1 MRRLLIAVLAVP
13 LLAAAPPRG
22 VVALG
27 VGAASSNEVVVKING
42 KNETIKLAG
51 IKNGT
56 YAGQAFLQ
64 CLMERRIV
72 RVDRAAGRVTMLDG
86 SSVADHLAEFLLSKT
101 SSDPCAI
108 GKAAYAPAMPPLAS
122 SVTVAPPKTAGSG
135 TAAAPAKREGHVSFG
150 SEGAKMNPDAVKV
163 STSSSAAPA
172 GNAQTYGV
180 PPPAAGPTN
189 VPTIYRPPTP
199 GTVQVQPG
207 STYTPA
213 SPGTTTPGSPGTVQV
228 QPGSTYVPPQAG
240 TTTIPSTST
249 NPP

>member
-1 MRRLLIAVLAVP
+1 MRSFLIAVLAVP

-22 VVALG
+22 VVGLG

-42 KNETIKLAG
+42 KNETVKLAG

-56 YAGQAFLQ
+56 YAGQAFLH
-64 CLMERRIV
+64 CLVARRIV

-86 SSVADHLAEFLLSKT
+86 SSVADHLAEFLLSQT
-101 SSDPCAI
+101 SSDPCTI

-122 SVTVAPPKTAGSG
+122 SVAVAPPKTAG
-135 TAAAPAKREGHVSFG
+135 AADAAPAKREGHVSFG
-150 SEGAKMNPDAVKV
+150 SEGAKMDPEAVKV
-163 STSSSAAPA
+163 TIASPSAPA
-172 GNAQTYGV
+172 GQPQTYAV
-180 PPPAAGPTN
+180 PPPAAPTN

-199 GTVQVQPG
+199 GTVQIQPG

-228 QPGSTYVPPQAG
+228 QPGSTYTPPQAG

>member
-1 MRRLLIAVLAVP
+1 MRRLLFAVLALP
-13 LLAAAPPRG
+13 LIAATAPKG
-22 VVALG
+22 TIALG
-27 VGAASSNEVVVKING
+27 VGASSSTEAIVKIDG
-42 KNETIKLAG
+42 KNTTVKLAG
-51 IKNGT
+51 VNNGT

-64 CLMERRIV
+64 CLVARRIV

-101 SSDPCAI
+101 ESDPCAI
-108 GKAAYAPAMPPLAS
+108 GKAAYAPGMPPLAS
-122 SVTVAPPKTAGSG
+122 SVTVAPPKTAGAG
-135 TAAAPAKREGHVSFG
+135 TAATPAKREGHVSFG
-150 SEGAKMNPDAVKV
+150 SEGAKMDPEAIKI
-163 STSSSAAPA
+163 STSTAAPA
-172 GNAQTYGV
+172 GQPQTYA
-180 PPPAAGPTN
+180 PAPVAAPTN

-213 SPGTTTPGSPGTVQV
+213 QPGTTTVTTPGTVQV
-228 QPGSTYVPPQAG
+228 QPGSTYTPPQAG

>member
-22 VVALG
+22 VVGLG
-27 VGAASSNEVVVKING
+27 IGAASSNEVVVKING

-64 CLMERRIV
+64 CLVARRIV

-86 SSVADHLAEFLLSKT
+86 SSVADHLAEFLLSQT
-101 SSDPCAI
+101 SSDPCTI
-108 GKAAYAPAMPPLAS
+108 GKAAYAPATPPLAS
-122 SVTVAPPKTAGSG
+122 AVTVAPKTTGSTTQPG
-135 TAAAPAKREGHVSFG
+135 KREGHVSFG
-150 SEGAKMNPDAVKV
+150 SEATKMDPESVKI
-163 STSSSAAPA
+163 SNSPATAAGKP
-172 GNAQTYGV
+172 QTITV
-180 PPPAAGPTN
+180 PPPAAPPSN
-189 VPTIYRPPTP
+189 VPSIYRPPTP

-207 STYTPA
+207 STYVPA

-228 QPGSTYVPPQAG
+228 QPGSTYTPPQAG

>member
-22 VVALG
+22 VVGLG

-64 CLMERRIV
+64 CLMARRIV

-101 SSDPCAI
+101 ESDPCAI

-122 SVTVAPPKTAGSG
+122 SVTVAPPKTAGTG
-135 TAAAPAKREGHVSFG
+135 TAATPAKREGHVSFG
-150 SEGAKMNPDAVKV
+150 SEGAKMDPEAVKV
-163 STSSSAAPA
+163 TTSSSATPA
-172 GNAQTYGV
+172 GHAQTYAPAV
-180 PPPAAGPTN
+180 PAPPTN
-189 VPTIYRPPTP
+189 VPTIYRPPSP

-207 STYTPA
+207 STYTPTT
-213 SPGTTTPGSPGTVQV
+213 PGTTTPGSPGTVQV